1 MNGRPEPA
9 CPHCRQY
16 ANDVRRL
23 RRVIRDRDKEIL
35 RRKQQWQD
43 HFDAMNAQL
52 ARLLDSQAALKR
64 ELDARNII

>member
-1 MNGRPEPA
+1 M
-9 CPHCRQY
+9 
-16 ANDVRRL
+16 RRL

>member
-1 MNGRPEPA
+1 MNGQPEPG

-23 RRVIRDRDKEIL
+23 RRVIRDRDEEIL
-35 RRKQQWQD
+35 RRKQMWQD
-43 HFDAMNAQL
+43 HVAAMDAQL